1 MNKTYVSTRNH
12 QDQIN
17 FYQAIVQGIGD
28 DVGLL
33 VPNFDFQKL
42 DLNKLVQLNY
52 VDLVT
57 EVISTFVPE
66 DGKELIHQ
74 ACLNA
79 YGKGLFPEIV
89 VPVKKAGDVY
99 VAELFHGQTAAFKD
113 MALSLLPHLMTLSL
127 KQLKE
132 DREVM
137 ILAATSGDTGKAALE
152 GFKDVE
158 GTCIKVFYPLDG
170 VSAIQ
175 QQQMVSQEGKNVKVV
190 GIHGNFDDAQ
200 TDVKRMFNDVA
211 LREKLLAHKTQFSS
225 ANSMNVGRLVPQ
237 VVYYVYA
244 YAQLVKAGHIQNGD
258 KVNFTVPTGNFG
270 NILAAY
276 YARQIGVPVGK
287 LICASNENNVL
298 TDFFATGTYDKKRD
312 FKVTTSP
319 SMDILVSSNLERLI
333 FHLLGNDATKTKEL
347 MDALVTKGEYTL
359 ADADKDILDLFAA
372 GFATEDETAAE
383 IKRVYDEDKYIEDP
397 HTAVASAVYEAYVQK
412 TDDHTPTVIASTA
425 SPYKFPRVAVSAV
438 TGKDSGDDFKAVEDL
453 HQLSGV
459 TIPAAV
465 DGLEHAEVRHKT
477 VVAAADM
484 QKAVE
489 SYLGV

>member
-28 DVGLL
+28 DGGLL

-52 VDLVT
+52 VDLAT
-57 EVISTFVPE
+57 EVISTFVPA

-200 TDVKRMFNDVA
+200 TDVKRMFNDVD
-211 LREKLLAHKTQFSS
+211 LREKLLAHHTQFSS

-333 FHLLGNDATKTKEL
+333 FHLLGNDAAKTKEL
-347 MDALVTKGEYTL
+347 MDTLVTKGEYTL
-359 ADADKDILDLFAA
+359 AGADKDILDLFAA

-459 TIPAAV
+459 AIPAAV